1 MSYSVQLYKNSSNPN
16 VLNKSISLQATV
28 TCEFK
33 APMDRERPTIYISAT
48 DAYDGVNYV
57 YIPEFGRY
65 YFANCIGGTSQTLT
79 FECLSDP
86 LMSFKSGIL
95 SSPAVIARNPWH
107 YDKYIHDDKLP
118 VESRVIKSVINFPQ
132 TGLFSGDHK
141 CYILTTLGS
150 GAGDN

>member
-1 MSYSVQLYKNSSNPN
+1 MSYTVQLYKNSSNPN

-107 YDKYIHDDKLP
+107 YDKYIHDNRLP
-118 VESRVIKSVINFPQ
+118 VESRSYRSTIAFPI
-132 TGLFSGDHK
+132 TEAFKGK
-141 CYILTTLGS
+141 NNCYILTTIGTGGS
-150 GAGDN
+150 

>member
-1 MSYSVQLYKNSSNPN
+1 MSYTVQLYKNSSNPN
-16 VLNKSISLQATV
+16 ALNKSISLQATV

-57 YIPEFGRY
+57 YIPEFNRY

-107 YDKYIHDDKLP
+107 YDKYLPDNRLP
-118 VESRVIKSVINFPQ
+118 VESRTVRGTFKFPNAS
-132 TGLFSGDHK
+132 LFDGSK
-141 CYILTTLGS
+141 NCYILTTIG
-150 GAGDN
+150 

>member
-1 MSYSVQLYKNSSNPN
+1 MSYSVQLYVNSSNPN
-16 VLNKSISLQATV
+16 ALNKSISLQATV

-57 YIPEFGRY
+57 YIAEFGRY

-79 FECLSDP
+79 YECLSDP

-95 SSPAVIARNPWH
+95 NSPAVIARNPWH
-107 YDKYIHDDKLP
+107 YDKYLHDNRLP
-118 VESRVIKSVINFPQ
+118 VESRSYRSTIKFPI
-132 TGLFSGDHK
+132 TKPFMGK
-141 CYILTTLGS
+141 NNCYILSTIGTGS
-150 GAGDN
+150 